1 VQRSSGLTELK
12 RKHDLFSEPF
22 RVRGPAFTDTKNF
35 FVLEQRKYD
44 EQVNHQVKQKLLR
57 FDPIKDEYRVTVK
70 WALRTQRYMF
80 NPFADKLSPLKVA
93 AALVVAIF
101 PVIASLQQSQLVS
114 FLQSTSMSGILSLVS
129 IPTISYMISGVAAG
143 LLFEHKASSGR
154 FCWPIFPPFSSACC
168 QSYDR
173 REPPDGGGCRRYI
186 PRAWSLETNR
196 LNIKFACPGGWGR
209 VAEPSSRF

>member
-1 VQRSSGLTELK
+1 MFDLEPGRFVQECRGLRDLTELK

-35 FVLEQRKYD
+35 FALEQRKYD

-143 LLFEHKASSGR
+143 LLFEHKSFVWAFLLAHIPTFFLPPAANHTIGVSLLMAAVADVTFRVRGR
-154 FCWPIFPPFSSACC
+154 L
-168 QSYDR
+168 R
-173 REPPDGGGCRRYI
+173 RI
-186 PRAWSLETNR
+186 
-196 LNIKFACPGGWGR
+196 
-209 VAEPSSRF
+209 V